1 MMRTLLLA
9 LLLLFPAC
17 LEYEIVVT
25 IVVKPDGTAAR
36 TLAIREKKDKKTWE
50 RFEPPAAP
58 YAVEGD
64 DDKGFTAKAE
74 LKPGTHPA
82 GLRVR
87 LGDVEEGAPAPPSA
101 DGTVSV
107 EAADLLI
114 GTLLRYEERIAIG
127 ADPGRFRAA
136 LPRWNELGL
145 RYTIETLR
153 IAFPEIDFKEV
164 ETKARAEFLPAF
176 DRAVVAAHFSA
187 QVLVTEARAQGRL
200 DEAAAGRLLA
210 VAAKEFAP
218 LDVAVTLPEG
228 PPFDDGELEAA
239 SEKAA
244 RQLLGRL
251 FAPLEAEDRAKVIDA
266 VLDEESLSE
275 AGEQAM
281 EKLFP
286 GEQAQEKLARDAQA
300 FFCDALG
307 AYLAYG
313 IVDSFDLRFR
323 VEMPGILLRANG
335 ELSHLPAVAWR
346 LEQGDLI
353 LAPPVLSAMSF
364 VPREGAPGE
373 GWDGAAIDRI
383 AKALAEVPAGQRVA
397 LEGLVAKALEVGWPD
412 DPAGLEGEEAAAAYE
427 AIRDAVKAAVPPEP
441 PPSAK

>member
-1 MMRTLLLA
+1 MRLLLLA
-9 LLLLFPAC
+9 LLLLLPAC

-25 IVVKPDGTAAR
+25 TVVRPDGTAAR
-36 TLAIREKKDKKTWE
+36 TLAIREKKEKRTWE

-64 DDKGFTAKAE
+64 HEKGFAAKAD
-74 LKPGTHPA
+74 LKPGSHPA

-87 LGDVEEGAPAPPSA
+87 LGDAKEGAPAPPSA
-101 DGTVSV
+101 DGTVLV
-107 EAADLLI
+107 EATDLLV
-114 GTLLRYEERIAIG
+114 GTLFRYEERIETG

-136 LPRWNELGL
+136 LPRWTELGL
-145 RYTIETLR
+145 RYTIETLQ
-153 IAFPEIDFKEV
+153 IAFPEIDFREV
-164 ETKARAEFLPAF
+164 EAKARAEFLPAF
-176 DRAVVAAHFSA
+176 DRAIVAAHFSA

-200 DEAAAGRLLA
+200 GDAAEAKLLA
-210 VAAKEFAP
+210 VVARELAP

-228 PPFDDGELEAA
+228 PPWDDGELEAA

-251 FAPLEAEDRAKVIDA
+251 FAPLKAEDRAKVIDA
-266 VLDEESLSE
+266 ILDEETLSE
-275 AGEQAM
+275 AGAQAM
-281 EKLFP
+281 EKFFP
-286 GEQAQEKLARDAQA
+286 DDQAREKLARDAQA
-300 FFCDALG
+300 FLCDALG

-335 ELSHLPAVAWR
+335 DLSRMPTVGWR

-353 LAPPVLSAMSF
+353 LASPVLSATSF

-373 GWDGAAIDRI
+373 GWDGAMIDRI
-383 AKALAEVPAGQRVA
+383 AEALADVPAEQMAALKELVGKALR
-397 LEGLVAKALEVGWPD
+397 VGWPD
-412 DPAGLEGEEAAAAYE
+412 DPAGLEGEEATAAYE
-427 AIRDAVKAAVPPEP
+427 TIRDTVKALVPPEP
-441 PPSAK
+441 PPSEKK